1 MSELDELRGRID
13 KLEEENERLKNAII
27 ALCDAAVTAAAV
39 GAAFD
44 EPAEARKHLAEL
56 RSIIRGVAADVYP
69 EADENRT

>member
-1 MSELDELRGRID
+1 MSELDDLRARVAR
-13 KLEEENERLKNAII
+13 LEEDNERFKNAFI

-56 RSIIRGVAADVYP
+56 RTIIRNVASEVYP
-69 EADENRT
+69 EADDSQA